1 MNTEPLIT
9 RIARECVGMR
19 IRRLNR
25 IITRIFD
32 DALRPLGLKGSQFN
46 LLVVAHQMGVA
57 QPAKVCELLDLD
69 PSTLSRNTEKM
80 RQHGWLQIVPGEDA
94 RTQAFRLT
102 PEGRK
107 LLHRA
112 AGVWEKAQDE
122 ARRQIDLCTG
132 SWLAPAPKR
141 APKNTG

>member
-1 MNTEPLIT
+1 VAEKDDIIC

-25 IITRIFD
+25 IITKIYD
-32 DALRPLGLKGSQFN
+32 DALRPLGLKSSQFN

-57 QPAKVCELLDLD
+57 QPGKVCELLDLD

-80 RQHGWLQIVPGEDA
+80 RERGWLEIVSGDDA

-102 PEGRK
+102 PAGRK
-107 LLHRA
+107 LLQRASSVWEGAQRA
-112 AGVWEKAQDE
+112 ARERLE
-122 ARRQIDLCTG
+122 ECTT
-132 SWLAPAPKR
+132 WLAASSDKR
-141 APKNTG
+141 SP